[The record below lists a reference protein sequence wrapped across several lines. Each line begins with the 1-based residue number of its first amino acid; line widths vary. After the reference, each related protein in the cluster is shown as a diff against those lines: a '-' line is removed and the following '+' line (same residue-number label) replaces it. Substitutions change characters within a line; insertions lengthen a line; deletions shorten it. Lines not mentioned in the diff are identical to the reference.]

1 MLLPGSLFCIACGT
15 SVRSTSHQARQIS
28 APRREGV
35 RHERSDPRPN
45 QPRRR
50 PRRRRLPRPGA
61 AAPPPGVTAGTGGPP
76 PGGGPFK
83 SGKQKTI
90 AMIVAGVIVVGGIGG
105 LIGAMASGGGDDD
118 KNVAAPGEGGSGI
131 LNPTPIGNT
140 EPTPSET
147 TEPTPQETTVP
158 SPPPPGDGVTL
169 GGGIATIPVPG
180 GWSVLGQGDI
190 DVLLGDDNGSWVCA
204 IVGQEDPS
212 TDAGALLSQIVTD
225 ILPAENYSQLEPV
238 RCRRSSRSG
247 RWSRLLSSTT
257 RLCGSTPR
265 DRCRSTASCSW
276 ASGRTVPRSS
286 CQPNATRRRTLRKQ
300 SYDYL
305 GTGGRRRLQRLRI
318 ELAEASSFRV
328 RPLTVQTTR

>member
-1 MLLPGSLFCIACGT
+1 MSDQTPGGA
-15 SVRSTSHQARQIS
+15 
-28 APRREGV
+28 APTPEPTP
-35 RHERSDPRPN
+35 ETTAPTPAA
-45 QPRRR
+45 QTA
-50 PRRRRLPRPGA
+50 GA

-180 GWSVLGQGDI
+180 GWSVLGRGRYR
-190 DVLLGDDNGSWVCA
+190 C
-204 IVGQEDPS
+204 PS
-212 TDAGALLSQIVTD
+212 
-225 ILPAENYSQLEPV
+225 
-238 RCRRSSRSG
+238 RR
-247 RWSRLLSSTT
+247 
-257 RLCGSTPR
+257 
-265 DRCRSTASCSW
+265 
-276 ASGRTVPRSS
+276 
-286 CQPNATRRRTLRKQ
+286 
-300 SYDYL
+300 
-305 GTGGRRRLQRLRI
+305 
-318 ELAEASSFRV
+318 
-328 RPLTVQTTR
+328 